1 MKKVFKLFLV
11 VALTLCTTSIF
22 AQKLGRINSQ
32 EVIMAMPETAQMQ
45 LDMEAFRKDLSD
57 QLETM
62 NVELNNMYVD
72 YQKNME
78 TMTASV
84 RGLKEKEMQDIQSR
98 AQQFEQSA
106 MQEMQAK
113 QNELLQPI
121 VAKAQEAISTV
132 AKAGAYTVIF
142 DSSTQSLAYVDEAT
156 VVDITADVKS
166 SLGIK

>member
-11 VALTLCTTSIF
+11 AALTLCTTSIF

-32 EVIMAMPETAQMQ
+32 EVIVAMPETAQMQ
-45 LDMEAFRKDLSD
+45 VDMETFRKDLAD

-62 NVELNNMYVD
+62 NVELNNMFAD
-72 YQKNME
+72 YQKNGA

-84 RGLKEKEMQDIQSR
+84 KSLKEKEMQDLQTR
-98 AQQFEQSA
+98 AQQFEQNA
-106 MQEMQAK
+106 MQEMQNK

-121 VAKAQEAISTV
+121 VKKAQEAIAKV
-132 AKAGAYTVIF
+132 AKAGAYTAIF
-142 DSSTQSLAYVDEAT
+142 DMTSQSLAYVDEASVT
-156 VVDITADVKS
+156 DITAEVKT